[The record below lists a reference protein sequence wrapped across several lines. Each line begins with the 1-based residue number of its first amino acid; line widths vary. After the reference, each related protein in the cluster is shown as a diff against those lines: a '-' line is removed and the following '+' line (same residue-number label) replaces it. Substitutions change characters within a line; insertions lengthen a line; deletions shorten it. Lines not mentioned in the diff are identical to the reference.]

1 MWKLNKAIINNQRV
15 KEEIMKEIRN
25 FVKTSGNETQWTQT
39 YGIELKQHLTV
50 KSKAVNV
57 YTRRVLAI

>member
-25 FVKTSGNETQWTQT
+25 FVKTSGNET
-39 YGIELKQHLTV
+39 
-50 KSKAVNV
+50 
-57 YTRRVLAI
+57 